1 MNETPIPF
9 FVESPE
15 LSNDVNR
22 HFQED
27 FINNFNSAVETGGI
41 FASLKMILLNSN
53 EILTM

>member
-27 FINNFNSAVETGGI
+27 FINNFNSAVETGVY
-41 FASLKMILLNSN
+41 LRV
-53 EILTM
+53 